1 MVDPQL
7 KNNGD
12 LVEILSNYEVM
23 WEKGANY
30 FLNPH
35 KCS

>member
-7 KNNGD
+7 KNNID
-12 LVEILSNYEVM
+12 LVEVLQQYETY

-30 FLNPH
+30 FLN
-35 KCS
+35 